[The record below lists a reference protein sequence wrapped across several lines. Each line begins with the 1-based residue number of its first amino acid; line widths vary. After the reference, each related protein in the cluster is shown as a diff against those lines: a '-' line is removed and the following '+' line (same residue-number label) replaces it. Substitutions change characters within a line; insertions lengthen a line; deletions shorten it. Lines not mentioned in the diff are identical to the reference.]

1 MHIMIMDKNM
11 DTSTTMSSINVK
23 KRYYDTISTSC
34 NPEGKRG
41 NISNIVLVDV
51 NANDHNAN
59 VMSFASKLSRYDNNF
74 CLVISFRFR

>member
-1 MHIMIMDKNM
+1 MIMDKNM
-11 DTSTTMSSINVK
+11 DTSTTTMSSINVK